1 MPRLK
6 ATSASCLAKSCM
18 ISGIAGFFASDSIFI
33 EMATAPGA
41 QTLQCPSP
49 TIAAS
54 AFSAISACRA
64 GVMLDMLPLLRTRLA
79 LG

>member
-1 MPRLK
+1 MPLLK
-6 ATSASCLAKSCM
+6 ATSASCLAKSYM
-18 ISGIAGFFASDSIFI
+18 MRGIEGFFASDSIRI

-54 AFSAISACRA
+54 AFSPIS
-64 GVMLDMLPLLRTRLA
+64 VSKF
-79 LG
+79 